1 MEQVKADAALALQE
15 TTEKGQEKIR
25 RRSPQFFQYLKE
37 KMGGWSTELLIYLG
51 AFLVTLLLFCVVEP
65 LIELQRKGAVA
76 QSLIAVGFAIILL
89 FAAYMGITK
98 RLTTAHVIWLLLL
111 AGFLLR
117 VGYMLYTAANARQQ
131 DTYSKNFNGHEAY
144 AWTIFNTGKLPTTN
158 DYQFYHPPLN
168 ALIQAG
174 FMKFMSGLTQALTKI
189 FGLGDY
195 FPSAFQY
202 ARPSYILDETRWF
215 LYSSCQILSVLYS
228 MITAVVLVKTVW
240 LFDFSKKTKVLLSAF
255 VIFYPR
261 HIQFAGMLNNDAI
274 SYMLGMIAIYQ
285 ALKWQ
290 KGSSHFVRILLCA
303 LSVGLGMMA
312 KLSSATVCL
321 PIAGIFIYEF
331 ICTLLKKEKAMPF
344 WKMFAQYAAFLL
356 VCAPIGLWFQVYANI
371 RFDQEFGHVFSNLNK
386 ALSTARHSFFE
397 RFFIAFDV
405 SEYIGSLYCVPF
417 SQMDPTRTE
426 YLVDGNYNLFA
437 YALKS
442 SIFGEFSYWQ
452 GEGFAV
458 SALLFAYLSAGL
470 LAISLVWAV
479 VCCLRTRGKDDGVFK
494 RAQISI
500 PDLLFVFL
508 LVQSQV
514 LSEVYFYIQMPYA
527 CTMDFRYIMPL
538 ILGIAL
544 TLGYTGKILAV
555 EGGKFSTAIN
565 RLTFLSTAAFLISST
580 LFYCVCI

>member
-1 MEQVKADAALALQE
+1 MEELAHNQPLITPLDKKA
-15 TTEKGQEKIR
+15 KRQEKI
-25 RRSPQFFQYLKE
+25 E
-37 KMGGWSTELLIYLG
+37 KWLTELLIYLG
-51 AFLVTLLLFCVVEP
+51 VFLVTLFLFLTVRP
-65 LIELQRKGAVA
+65 LIQLQRKGAVA
-76 QSLIAVGFAIILL
+76 QSIIALGFATVLL
-89 FAAYMGITK
+89 FAVYMGITK

-111 AGFLLR
+111 AGFILR
-117 VGYMLYTAANARQQ
+117 VGYMLYTPANARQQ
-131 DTYSKNFNGHEAY
+131 DTFSKNFNGHEAY
-144 AWTIFNTGKLPTTN
+144 AWTIFDTGKLPTTN

-168 ALIQAG
+168 ALLQAG

-189 FGLGDY
+189 FGLGEY
-195 FPSAFQY
+195 FPSAFVY
-202 ARPSYILDETRWF
+202 SKPSYITDETRWF
-215 LYSSCQILSVLYS
+215 LYSSCQILCVVYS

-240 LFDFSKKTKVLLSAF
+240 LFNFSKKTKVLLSAF

-274 SYMLGMIAIYQ
+274 SYMLGVIAMYH

-290 KGSSHFVRILLCA
+290 KGNRHFGRILLCA
-303 LSVGLGMMA
+303 LAVGFGMMA
-312 KLSSATVCL
+312 KLSSATICL

-331 ICTLLKKEKAMPF
+331 IRTLQKKESAMPF
-344 WKMFAQYAAFLL
+344 LKMFAQYAVFLL
-356 VCAPIGLWFQVYANI
+356 ICAPIGLWFQVYANI
-371 RFDQEFGHVFSNLNK
+371 RFDQEFGHVFSNLNR

-397 RFFIAFDV
+397 RFFIAFDLN
-405 SEYIGSLYCVPF
+405 EYFGSLYCVPF
-417 SQMDPTRTE
+417 SQMDATRTE

-479 VCCLRTRGKDDGVFK
+479 VVCLRTRGKEDGVWH
-494 RAQISI
+494 RAKLNI
-500 PDLLFVFL
+500 PDLEFVVL
-508 LVQSQV
+508 LVLSQV

-538 ILGIAL
+538 ILGLAL
-544 TLGYTGKILAV
+544 MLGYTSKVLAV
-555 EGGKFSTAIN
+555 EGGRVSTLVN
-565 RLTFLSTAAFLISST
+565 RLTLLSVSAFLISST

>member
-1 MEQVKADAALALQE
+1 MEEVKTALPLEAPLDKKAEKQKKIESSLTEAAIYVGL
-15 TTEKGQEKIR
+15 
-25 RRSPQFFQYLKE
+25 F
-37 KMGGWSTELLIYLG
+37 LLTLVL
-51 AFLVTLLLFCVVEP
+51 FLTVKP
-65 LIELQRKGAVA
+65 LIEVQRKGAVA
-76 QSLIAVGFAIILL
+76 QAIIALGIGAVIV
-89 FAAYMGITK
+89 FAAYMGMTK
-98 RLTTAHVIWLLLL
+98 RLTTRRILILLLVI
-111 AGFLLR
+111 AYIIR

-144 AWTIFNTGKLPTTN
+144 AWTLFETGKLPTTN

-174 FMKFMSGLTQALTKI
+174 FMKFISGLTQGLTAI

-195 FPSAFQY
+195 FPTKFQY
-202 ARPSYILDETRWF
+202 SRPSYITDGNRWF
-215 LYSSCQILSVLYS
+215 LYSSCQILCVMYS
-228 MITAVVLVKTVW
+228 FITAVVLVKTVS
-240 LFDFSKKTKVLLSAF
+240 LFKFSDKTKILLSAF
-255 VIFYPR
+255 VLLYPR
-261 HIQFAGMLNNDAI
+261 QIQFSGMLNNDGI
-274 SYMLGMIAIYQ
+274 SYMFGVLAMYY

-290 KGSSHFVRILLCA
+290 KGGKHIVWLILCGLA
-303 LSVGLGMMA
+303 VGLGMMA

-331 ICTLLKKEKAMPF
+331 IRTVRKNEGAMRFP
-344 WKMFAQYAAFLL
+344 KMFLQYATFLL
-356 VCAPIGLWFQVYANI
+356 ICAPIGLWFQVYANI

-397 RFFIAFDV
+397 RFFIAFDFN
-405 SEYIGSLYCVPF
+405 EYFGRLYCDPF
-417 SQMDPTRTE
+417 STMNATRTE
-426 YLVDGNYNLFA
+426 YIADGNYNLFA

-458 SALLFAYLSAGL
+458 GSLVFAYLSVVL
-470 LAISLVWAV
+470 LAISLTWAAV
-479 VCCLRTRGKDDGVFK
+479 RCFRTRGQADSLFK
-494 RAQISI
+494 RAELNV

-514 LSEVYFYIQMPYA
+514 LSEIYFYIQMPYA

-544 TLGYTGKILAV
+544 TLGYTRKVLAV
-555 EGGKFSTAIN
+555 EGGKFSGVIN
-565 RLTFLSTAAFLISST
+565 RLTLISVVAFLTLST

>member
-1 MEQVKADAALALQE
+1 MEELAHNQPLETPIDKKA
-15 TTEKGQEKIR
+15 KRQEKI
-25 RRSPQFFQYLKE
+25 E
-37 KMGGWSTELLIYLG
+37 KWSTELLIYLG
-51 AFLVTLLLFCVVEP
+51 GFLVALVLFLTVKP
-65 LIELQRKGAVA
+65 LIEVQRKGAVA
-76 QSLIAVGFAIILL
+76 QSIIAVGGAAIIL
-89 FAAYMGITK
+89 FAAYMAMTK
-98 RLTTAHVIWLLLL
+98 RLTPARIVYLLLL

-117 VGYMLYTAANARQQ
+117 VGYMLYTAANSRQQ
-131 DTYSKNFNGHEAY
+131 DTYNKSFTGHEAY
-144 AWTIFNTGKLPTTN
+144 AWTIFDTGKLPTSN
-158 DYQFYHPPLN
+158 EYQFYHPPLN

-174 FMKFMSGLTQALTKI
+174 FMKFMAGLSEAFTKL
-189 FGLGDY
+189 FNLGEY

-202 ARPSYILDETRWF
+202 SRPSYVTDETRWF

-228 MITAVVLVKTVW
+228 MITAVLLVKTVW
-240 LFDFSKKTKVLLSAF
+240 LFDFSKKTKLWLSAF

-274 SYMLGMIAIYQ
+274 SYLFGILAMYH

-290 KGSSHFVRILLCA
+290 KGNKHFARIILCA

-312 KLSSATVCL
+312 KLSSVTVCL

-331 ICTLLKKEKAMPF
+331 IRTLQKKEKSLPF
-344 WKMFAQYAAFLL
+344 WKMFTQYGVFLL

-371 RFDQEFGHVFSNLNK
+371 RFDQEFGHVFSNLNR
-386 ALSTARHSFFE
+386 ALSTERHSFFE
-397 RFFIAFDV
+397 RFFIAFDLR
-405 SEYIGSLYCVPF
+405 EYFGSLYCVPF
-417 SQMDPTRTE
+417 STMDATRTE

-458 SALLFAYLSAGL
+458 SALLFAYLSVGL
-470 LAISLVWAV
+470 LSVSLVWACV
-479 VCCLRTRGKDDGVFK
+479 ACFRARGKVDSLYNK
-494 RAQISI
+494 AQLKV
-500 PDLLFVFL
+500 PDLIFVAL
-508 LVQSQV
+508 LVISQV

-544 TLGYTGKILAV
+544 TIGYTRKILAV
-555 EGGKFSTAIN
+555 EGGKLSTTLN
-565 RLTFLSTAAFLISST
+565 RLTLLSTAAFLISST

>member
-1 MEQVKADAALALQE
+1 
-15 TTEKGQEKIR
+15 
-25 RRSPQFFQYLKE
+25 
-37 KMGGWSTELLIYLG
+37 
-51 AFLVTLLLFCVVEP
+51 
-65 LIELQRKGAVA
+65 
-76 QSLIAVGFAIILL
+76 
-89 FAAYMGITK
+89 
-98 RLTTAHVIWLLLL
+98 LL
-111 AGFLLR
+111 AGFILR

-144 AWTIFNTGKLPTTN
+144 AWTIFETGKLPTTN

-174 FMKFMSGLTQALTKI
+174 FMKFLQGLSDGLSAI
-189 FGLGDY
+189 FGLEEY
-195 FPSAFQY
+195 FPSAFTY
-202 ARPSYILDETRWF
+202 SKPSYITDANRWF
-215 LYSSCQILSVLYS
+215 LYSGCQVLCVTYSV
-228 MITAVVLVKTVW
+228 ITAVVLVKTVW
-240 LFDFSKKTKVLLSAF
+240 LFDFSKKTKLLLSAF

-274 SYMLGMIAIYQ
+274 SYMFGVIAMYH

-290 KGSSHFVRILLCA
+290 KGNRHFARILLCA
-303 LSVGLGMMA
+303 LAVGLGMMA

-331 ICTLLKKEKAMPF
+331 IRTLQKKEGAMDF
-344 WKMFAQYAAFLL
+344 WKMATQYGVFLL
-356 VCAPIGLWFQVYANI
+356 ICAPIGLWFQVYANI

-397 RFFIAFDV
+397 RFFVAFDLR
-405 SEYIGSLYCVPF
+405 EYFGNLYCVPF
-417 SQMDPTRTE
+417 SQMNATRTE

-458 SALLFAYLSAGL
+458 SSLIFAYLSAGL
-470 LAISLVWAV
+470 LAVSLVWAIV
-479 VCCLRTRGKDDGVFK
+479 KCVRTRKEENGLFK
-494 RAQISI
+494 RADLHFS
-500 PDLLFVFL
+500 DLLFVFL
-508 LVQSQV
+508 LVQSQA

-544 TLGYTGKILAV
+544 LLGYTGKVLAV
-555 EGGKFSTAIN
+555 EGGRFSTVLN
-565 RLTFLSTAAFLISST
+565 RLTLLSVTAFLVSST

>member
-1 MEQVKADAALALQE
+1 MEELAHNQPFATPIGKKA
-15 TTEKGQEKIR
+15 EKREKI
-25 RRSPQFFQYLKE
+25 E
-37 KMGGWSTELLIYLG
+37 KWTTELLIYLG
-51 AFLVTLLLFCVVEP
+51 VFLVTLFLFVTVKP
-65 LIELQRKGAVA
+65 LIEVQRKGAVA
-76 QSLIAVGFAIILL
+76 QSIIAVGFAVIIL
-89 FAAYMGITK
+89 FASYMAITK
-98 RLTTAHVIWLLLL
+98 RLTTARIVYLLLL
-111 AGFLLR
+111 AGFILR
-117 VGYMLYTAANARQQ
+117 VGYTLYTAANSRQQ
-131 DTYSKNFNGHEAY
+131 DTYNKSFTGHEAY
-144 AWTIFNTGKLPTTN
+144 AWTIFDTGKLPTSN
-158 DYQFYHPPLN
+158 EYQFYHPPLN

-174 FMKFMSGLTQALTKI
+174 FMKFMLGLSEAFTKL
-189 FGLGDY
+189 FNSGDY

-202 ARPSYILDETRWF
+202 SRPSYVTDETRWF

-228 MITAVVLVKTVW
+228 MITAVLLVKTVW
-240 LFDFSKKTKVLLSAF
+240 LFDFSKKTKLWLSAF

-274 SYMLGMIAIYQ
+274 SYMFGILAMYH

-290 KGSSHFVRILLCA
+290 KGNKHFARIILCA

-331 ICTLLKKEKAMPF
+331 IRTLQKKEKALPF
-344 WKMFAQYAAFLL
+344 WKMFTQYGVFLL
-356 VCAPIGLWFQVYANI
+356 ICAPIGLWFQVYANI
-371 RFDQEFGHVFSNLNK
+371 RFDQEFGHVFSNLNR
-386 ALSTARHSFFE
+386 ALSTERHSFFE
-397 RFFIAFDV
+397 RFFIAFDLR
-405 SEYIGSLYCVPF
+405 EYFGSLYCVPF
-417 SQMDPTRTE
+417 STMDATRTE

-458 SALLFAYLSAGL
+458 SALLFAYLSVGL
-470 LAISLVWAV
+470 LTISLIWAAV
-479 VCCLRTRGKDDGVFK
+479 ACFRTRGKEDSLYR
-494 RAQISI
+494 RASLNA
-500 PDLLFVFL
+500 PDLIFVLL
-508 LVQSQV
+508 LVLSQV

-544 TLGYTGKILAV
+544 TLGYTRKILAV
-555 EGGKFSTAIN
+555 EGGKLSTTLN
-565 RLTFLSTAAFLISST
+565 RLTLLSTAAFLISST